1 MTFKQGLIALALIGF
16 GWACIQIGKDLKQG
30 EWDRASLDQAK
41 QRAEE
46 QEQTAKEL
54 ARLEAQA
61 QIVRE
66 RVIRETVERPVYREC
81 AHSQRVLNDINA
93 AITGQSASP
102 GELPASSASE

>member
-1 MTFKQGLIALALIGF
+1 MTRLLICLIVVAAF
-16 GWACIQIGKDLKQG
+16 AWACIEFGKDIKQA

-41 QRAEE
+41 QQAEE
-46 QEQTAKEL
+46 QEQTAKKL

-81 AHSQRVLNDINA
+81 AHSDSVLNDINA
-93 AITGQSASP
+93 ALAGQSADP
-102 GELPASSASE
+102 GELPASSPSD

>member
-1 MTFKQGLIALALIGF
+1 MTRLVICLIVVVAFAWSCVEL
-16 GWACIQIGKDLKQG
+16 GKDIKQA

-41 QRAEE
+41 QQAEE

-66 RVIRETVERPVYREC
+66 RVIRETVERPVYRDC
-81 AHSQRVLNDINA
+81 AHSDSVLNDINA
-93 AITGQSASP
+93 ALAGQSVGP
-102 GELPASSASE
+102 GELPASSPSD

>member
-1 MTFKQGLIALALIGF
+1 MTRLVICLIVVAAF
-16 GWACIQIGKDLKQG
+16 AWSCIEFGKDMKQA

-81 AHSQRVLNDINA
+81 AHSERVLNDINA
-93 AITGQSASP
+93 AITGQSAST
-102 GELPASSASE
+102 GELPASSPSE

>member
-1 MTFKQGLIALALIGF
+1 MTRLVICLIVVAAF
-16 GWACIQIGKDLKQG
+16 AWSCIEFGKDIKQA
-30 EWDRASLDQAK
+30 ECDRASLDQAK

-81 AHSQRVLNDINA
+81 AHSQRVLDDINA
-93 AITGQSASP
+93 AIKGQSASP
-102 GELPASSASE
+102 GELPASGPSE